1 LTRRKYDPAIIA
13 ERLKQLRKERGITQA
28 DLADGVGIGLSTV
41 KQYESKKRIPE
52 KYNLTLLANYF
63 GVLESWITGES
74 NHKTIFE
81 KMDAELGEDKL
92 SELRNQVQYLSWLE
106 KEFDDFHCENYTA
119 EQLER
124 FDSEVRNFI
133 RFKIDQMNKENGF

>member
-13 ERLKQLRKERGITQA
+13 ERLKQLRKERGITQS

-133 RFKIDQMNKENGF
+133 RFKIDQMNKENGL